1 MRSKHQKLDWLQFV
15 YENCERVGISRV
27 VIERFEKKYISEGKE
42 ECDRLDAI
50 TKRT

>member
-1 MRSKHQKLDWLQFV
+1 MRPKHQKLDWLQFV

-27 VIERFEKKYISEGKE
+27 VIERFEKNYISEGKE
-42 ECDRLDAI
+42 VYDRLVAF